1 VAPHSEGYATSLAL
15 YFRRCYP
22 SWVISLTFWDGLQIA
37 MLVCM
42 ASKQQTRPGIG
53 ELAKDTAMGRIGVV
67 MGEVGGRVQIRPIG
81 GGREW
86 DALPGNVAAPS
97 AREELSARLAI
108 RNGNSRDGL

>member
-1 VAPHSEGYATSLAL
+1 
-15 YFRRCYP
+15 
-22 SWVISLTFWDGLQIA
+22 

-42 ASKQQTRPGIG
+42 ARNQQTRPGIG
-53 ELAKDTAMGRIGVV
+53 ELAKDTAKGRIGIV
-67 MGEVGGRVQIRPIG
+67 MGELGGRVQIRPIG

-86 DALPGNVAAPS
+86 DAMPDMVVQPS

>member
-1 VAPHSEGYATSLAL
+1 
-15 YFRRCYP
+15 
-22 SWVISLTFWDGLQIA
+22 

-42 ASKQQTRPGIG
+42 ASNQQTRPGIG
-53 ELAKDTAMGRIGVV
+53 ELAKDTAKGRIGIV
-67 MGEVGGRVQIRPIG
+67 MGELGGRVQIRPIG

-86 DALPGNVAAPS
+86 DAMPDMVVQPS